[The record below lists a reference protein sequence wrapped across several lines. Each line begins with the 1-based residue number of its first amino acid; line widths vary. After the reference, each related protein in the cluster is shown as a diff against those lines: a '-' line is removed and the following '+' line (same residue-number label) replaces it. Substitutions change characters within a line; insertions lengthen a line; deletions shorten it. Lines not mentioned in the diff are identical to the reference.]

1 MSRISRYAGV
11 LPRLTCLLAL
21 LLPAIAAQAQNYPN
35 KVVRYIITDAAG
47 AGTDV
52 LGRIIAEGLS
62 NLYGQQVI
70 VDNRPGA
77 GGNLGAD
84 LAAHAPADGYTML
97 QIATTHAVNATLY
110 KTLGYDLVRDFT
122 PVAQIA
128 SGPSIM
134 VVPATSPAK
143 TVGEFVKYAK
153 SKAGELTYASAGSGT
168 CSFLAGELFRRQMGL
183 DMTHIAYKGGP
194 PAVTAVMSGEV
205 SVYFAPLSAVMQ
217 QIGQGRLRALGV
229 TSLQRLSFLPDQPTV
244 AENGAPGY
252 QFSCWYGLMVPAK
265 TPPAVV
271 ETIHAS
277 LLKVLATPAVQKKLT
292 DLGYIA
298 VGDKPAAFA
307 AHIKAQIEAIRPI
320 AKDLP
325 QPQ

>member
-1 MSRISRYAGV
+1 MNRFTHCA
-11 LPRLTCLLAL
+11 LAL
-21 LLPAIAAQAQNYPN
+21 LGAASMLITTNTQAQNYPS

-52 LGRIIAEGLS
+52 LGRIIAEGLT

-70 VDNRPGA
+70 VENKPGA

-84 LAAHAPADGYTML
+84 IAAHAPADGYTML

-110 KTLGYDLVRDFT
+110 KSLGYDLVRDFI
-122 PVAQIA
+122 PIAQIA

-153 SKAGELTYASAGSGT
+153 SKAGEITYASAGSGT
-168 CSFLAGELFRRQMGL
+168 CSFLAGELFRRQAGI

-217 QIGQGRLRALGV
+217 QIGQGRLRSLGV
-229 TSLQRLSFLPDQPTV
+229 TTPQRLSFLPEQPTV

-298 VGDKPAAFA
+298 VGDKPEAFA

>member
-1 MSRISRYAGV
+1 MKRFTRCA
-11 LPRLTCLLAL
+11 LAL
-21 LLPAIAAQAQNYPN
+21 VGAASLVAATGTQAQTYPS

-70 VDNRPGA
+70 VDNKPGA

-110 KTLGYDLVRDFT
+110 KTLGYDLVRDFI
-122 PVAQIA
+122 PIAQIA

-134 VVPATSPAK
+134 VVPSSSPAK
-143 TVGEFVKYAK
+143 TVSEFIKYAK
-153 SKAGELTYASAGSGT
+153 SNPGELTYASAGSGT
-168 CSFLAGELFRRQMGL
+168 CSFLAGELFRRQAGL
-183 DMTHIAYKGGP
+183 EMTHIAYKGGP

-205 SVYFAPLSAVMQ
+205 SAYFAPLSAVMQ
-217 QIGQGRLRALGV
+217 QIGQGRLRSLGV
-229 TSLQRLSFLPDQPTV
+229 TTPQRLSFLPEQPTV

-265 TPPAVV
+265 SPPAVV

-298 VGDKPAAFA
+298 VGDKPDAFA
-307 AHIKAQIEAIRPI
+307 AHIKAQIEAIRSI
-320 AKDLP
+320 ARELP

>member
-1 MSRISRYAGV
+1 MN
-11 LPRLTCLLAL
+11 LLTRLACQAL
-21 LLPAIAAQAQNYPN
+21 LFAVTAFAVLMPAQAQTYPN
-35 KVVRYIITDAAG
+35 KVVRYVITDAAG

-84 LAAHAPADGYTML
+84 IAAHAPADGYTML

-110 KTLGYDLVRDFT
+110 KSLGYDLVRDFT
-122 PVAQIA
+122 PIAQIA
-128 SGPSIM
+128 SGPSLM
-134 VVPATSPAK
+134 VVPATSPAR
-143 TVGEFVKYAK
+143 TVGEFIKYAR
-153 SKAGELTYASAGSGT
+153 SKPGELTYASAGTGT
-168 CSFLAGELFRRQMGL
+168 CSFLAGELFRRQAGL
-183 DMTHIAYKGGP
+183 DMTHVPYKGGP

-205 SVYFAPLSAVMQ
+205 AVYFAPLSAVLQ

-229 TSLQRLSFLPDQPTV
+229 STPKRLAFLPEQPTV
-244 AENGAPGY
+244 GEAGAPGY
-252 QFSCWYGLMVPAK
+252 QFSCWYGLMVPTK

-271 ETIHAS
+271 ETIHGA

-292 DLGYIA
+292 DLGFIA
-298 VGDKPAAFA
+298 VGDRPEAFA
-307 AHIKAQIEAIRPI
+307 AHIKSQIEAIRPI
-320 AKDLP
+320 ARELP

>member
-1 MSRISRYAGV
+1 MNRFTHCA
-11 LPRLTCLLAL
+11 LAL
-21 LLPAIAAQAQNYPN
+21 LGAASMLIATNTQAQNYPS

-52 LGRIIAEGLS
+52 LGRIIAEGLT

-70 VDNRPGA
+70 VENKPGA

-84 LAAHAPADGYTML
+84 IAAHAPADGYTML

-110 KTLGYDLVRDFT
+110 KSLGYDLVRDFI
-122 PVAQIA
+122 PIAQIA

-153 SKAGELTYASAGSGT
+153 SKAGEITYASAGSGT
-168 CSFLAGELFRRQMGL
+168 CSFLAGELFRRQAGI

-217 QIGQGRLRALGV
+217 QIGQGRLRSLGV
-229 TSLQRLSFLPDQPTV
+229 TTPQRLSFLPEQPTV

-298 VGDKPAAFA
+298 VGDKPEAFA

>member
-1 MSRISRYAGV
+1 MNRFTHCA
-11 LPRLTCLLAL
+11 LAL
-21 LLPAIAAQAQNYPN
+21 LGAASLLTTTATPAQNYPN

-52 LGRIIAEGLS
+52 LGRIIAEGLT

-70 VDNRPGA
+70 VENKPGA

-84 LAAHAPADGYTML
+84 VAAHAPADGYTML

-110 KTLGYDLVRDFT
+110 KTLGYDLLRDFI
-122 PVAQIA
+122 PIAQIA

-153 SKAGELTYASAGSGT
+153 AKAGEITYASAGSGT
-168 CSFLAGELFRRQMGL
+168 CSFLAGELFRRQAGIE
-183 DMTHIAYKGGP
+183 MTHIAYKGGP

-217 QIGQGRLRALGV
+217 QIGQGRLRSLGV
-229 TSLQRLSFLPDQPTV
+229 TTPQRLSFLPEQPTV

-265 TPPAVV
+265 SPPAVV

-298 VGDKPAAFA
+298 VGDKPEVFG

-320 AKDLP
+320 ARDLP

>member
-1 MSRISRYAGV
+1 MKRFAIA
-11 LPRLTCLLAL
+11 LLAAGAL
-21 LLPAIAAQAQNYPN
+21 TAPAAHAAEQNYPN
-35 KVVRYIITDAAG
+35 RVVRYVITDAAG

-52 LGRIIAEGLS
+52 LGRIVAEGLS
-62 NLYGQQVI
+62 AVYGQQVI
-70 VDNRPGA
+70 VDNKPGA

-110 KTLGYDLVRDFT
+110 KTLPYDLVRDFT

-134 VVPATSPAK
+134 VVPASSPAK
-143 TVGEFVKYAK
+143 TVAEFVKYAK
-153 SKAGELTYASAGSGT
+153 SRPGELTYASAGTGT

-183 DMTHIAYKGGP
+183 DMTHVPYKGGP

-205 SVYFAPLSAVMQ
+205 AAYFAPLSAVLQ
-217 QIGQGRLRALGV
+217 QINQGRLRALGV
-229 TSLQRLSFLPDQPTV
+229 TTPQRLAFLPEQNTV
-244 AENGAPGY
+244 AEAGAPGY

-271 ETIHAS
+271 ETIHAA
-277 LLKVLATPAVQKKLT
+277 LMKVLATPSVQKRLT

-298 VGDKPAAFA
+298 VGDKPEAFA
-307 AHIKAQIEAIRPI
+307 AHIRAQIEAIRPI
-320 AKDLP
+320 ARELP
-325 QPQ
+325 PPQ